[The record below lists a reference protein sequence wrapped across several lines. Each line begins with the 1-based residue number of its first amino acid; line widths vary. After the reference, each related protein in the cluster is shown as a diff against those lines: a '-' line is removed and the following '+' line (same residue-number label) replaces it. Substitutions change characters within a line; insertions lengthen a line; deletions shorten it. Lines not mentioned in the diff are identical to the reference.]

1 MATTSTS
8 KGAPAK
14 KAAAV
19 KAAPAP
25 SAEQEEA
32 AKDRKVH
39 LLIRRAP
46 DSGAIVAIETFT
58 GELAARRE
66 LDGRDPVWRYLGLRP
81 GAPFEVEAVGTNG

>member
-8 KGAPAK
+8 KGTTAK
-14 KAAAV
+14 KATAV
-19 KAAPAP
+19 REAPAP
-25 SAEQEEA
+25 PTEQDET

-39 LLIRRAP
+39 LLIRR
-46 DSGAIVAIETFT
+46 DTTSGAIVAIENFT

-81 GAPFEVEAVGTNG
+81 GTPFEVEAVGTDG